1 MNEGQNLFNKLS
13 KEKKEFEEKTN
24 KLKEAAE
31 ECTKHKEDIQISLEI
46 TESK

>member
-1 MNEGQNLFNKLS
+1 MKDKIYSINLAKR
-13 KEKKEFEEKTN
+13 KKNLKKKSN